1 MPSKHAE
8 LIRAK
13 IRALHTIEHP
23 DFPVLKLRQLTTEEY
38 LSVLSD
44 ITDKSDLALVV
55 NYLEKAL
62 PKGLDPLE
70 TLIAYGGVGGPLA
83 KRVIQLVVGEKKTE
97 PSPDPTS

>member
-1 MPSKHAE
+1 MAKHAE

-13 IRALHTIEHP
+13 VRALHTIEHP
-23 DFPVLKLRQLTTEEY
+23 DFPALHLRQLTTEEY

-44 ITDKSDLALVV
+44 IGGKSDMSLVV
-55 NYLEKAL
+55 EYLKLAL

-83 KRVIQLVVGEKKTE
+83 KRVIALVVGEKKE
-97 PSPDPTS
+97 KPSPDPTS